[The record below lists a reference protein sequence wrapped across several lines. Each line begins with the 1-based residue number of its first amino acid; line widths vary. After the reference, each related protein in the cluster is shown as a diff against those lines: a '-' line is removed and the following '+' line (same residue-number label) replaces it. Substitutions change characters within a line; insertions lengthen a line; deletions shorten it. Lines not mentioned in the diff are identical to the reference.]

1 MPILLLI
8 VFIDLLGF
16 GLVIPLLPFFGLH
29 FGATTDEVTWLLG
42 AYSLAQLI
50 SAPLLG
56 RLSDR
61 FGRRPVLLV
70 GLACSVA
77 SYVWM
82 GFSTELWM
90 LFAARFLA
98 GAGGGTIGT
107 VFAYVT
113 DVTTEDRRARGM
125 GMVGAALGLGFTF
138 GPALGG
144 LLSSSSPENI
154 KLLVPCMVAAGL
166 SALALVLTAI
176 MLRES
181 LPAEARARRQ
191 RTRRLQFARQ
201 VLHRPVLLRLIL
213 IAFITTTSFAI
224 LETIF
229 ALWAKSLFDWGPRQ
243 VGFFFLYVGLML
255 IFIQGGAIHPLAK
268 RFGEARILMFAVS
281 LLALGLLGMG
291 LVGSVAEL
299 LVAAAALSIG
309 MALFS
314 PSSNSLISRE
324 ATAGERGGVLGVS
337 QSTQSLA
344 RVVGPLVSGPLFVAF
359 GRSAP
364 YFAGAAAM
372 AVVVVLAVALLR
384 VAPAE
389 AQIT

>member
-29 FGATTDEVTWLLG
+29 FSATTDEVTWLLG

-56 RLSDR
+56 RLSDL

-77 SYVWM
+77 SYIWM
-82 GFSTELWM
+82 GLATELWM
-90 LFAARFLA
+90 LFAARLLA

-113 DVTTEDRRARGM
+113 DVTTEEKRARGM
-125 GMVGAALGLGFTF
+125 GMVGAALGLGFTL

-144 LLSSSSPENI
+144 LLSSSSPDNI
-154 KLLVPCMVAAGL
+154 KLFVPCMVAAGL
-166 SALALVLTAI
+166 SAAALVLTAI
-176 MLRES
+176 ILKES
-181 LPAEARARRQ
+181 LPADARRQ
-191 RTRRLQFARQ
+191 RRRASRLAFARE
-201 VLHRPVLLRLIL
+201 VLHRPMLLRLIS
-213 IAFITTTSFAI
+213 IAFITTTSFAV

-229 ALWAKSLFDWGPRQ
+229 AIWANAIFDWGPRQ
-243 VGFFFLYVGLML
+243 VGFFFLYVGVIL
-255 IFIQGGAIHPLAK
+255 IFVQGGAIHPLAK
-268 RFGEARILMFAVS
+268 RFGEARLLISAVV

-291 LVGSVAEL
+291 FVGSLPEL
-299 LVAAAALSIG
+299 LIASGALSLG

-314 PSSNSLISRE
+314 PASNSLISRE
-324 ATAGERGGVLGVS
+324 AAADERGGILGVS
-337 QSTQSLA
+337 QSMQSLA

-359 GRSAP
+359 GYGAP

-372 AVVVVLAVALLR
+372 VVAIFLAFTLLR
-384 VAPAE
+384 TAPAE
-389 AQIT
+389 AQTT